1 MKRITT
7 LLREAEAMTVRH
19 AVCLAGGKSVVIASV
34 TKHSGLTDCW
44 QWRSECC
51 VEEKYVRLEVI
62 SEDRFHASI
71 VSAIKT
77 TSHSGKMILVFNH
90 AAPLHSDKNPH

>member
-34 TKHSGLTDCW
+34 TKHSGLTDHW
-44 QWRSECC
+44 QWRIGSF
-51 VEEKYVRLEVI
+51 VEEKYVRLDVI
-62 SEDRFHASI
+62 SEDSFHASI
-71 VSAIKT
+71 ISAIKR

-90 AAPLHSDKNPH
+90 GVPPHSDQNPH